1 MWLLNYVTRNSF
13 SKTEPTVGDV
23 TAYSMGNVAVNSSLE
38 HRDMPVIAP
47 YGIAYNP
54 PLGEASVVLPLVSE
68 QACLGVVAQDKN
80 LEEGELMLYSKGGA
94 SIVLKNDGSVVI
106 NGKVFEK

>member
-68 QACLGVVAQDKN
+68 QACVGVVAQDKN

>member
-54 PLGEASVVLPLVSE
+54 PVGEASVVLPLVSE